1 MTAQYANIHPIWP
14 FLFFS
19 VLSPGF
25 FFDSTIRRFAAR
37 QHPSAEKGFFNYF
50 IINE

>member
-25 FFDSTIRRFAAR
+25 FFDSTIRALCCTPTSIGRKR
-37 QHPSAEKGFFNYF
+37 
-50 IINE
+50 IL